1 MRVLPDLACC
11 PFLRKK
17 SGLGLQ
23 PILLPFFFKSQ
34 EAPLPAPSIWTKSE
48 SSTNMT
54 TADLNFPG
62 CRPLVPP
69 SPQTHS
75 PVRVKE
81 DKKRELSSGLA
92 SASMTSP
99 SPGKTWLFLLLSY
112 FERSLE
118 RAFLAA
124 GKACAC
130 EINRAAATAG
140 LCYFLLCSFCIFHSG
155 HLFSL
160 SVREINESFL
170 SKLFKS
176 RLCCLQHFFRPLLIL
191 GSRVSHYSL
200 CSPLSASGP
209 LPSTCSCSSIR
220 GYKELMAVAHTS

>member
-1 MRVLPDLACC
+1 
-11 PFLRKK
+11 
-17 SGLGLQ
+17 
-23 PILLPFFFKSQ
+23 
-34 EAPLPAPSIWTKSE
+34 
-48 SSTNMT
+48 MT

-200 CSPLSASGP
+200 CSPLSASVLCLQPVPVP
-209 LPSTCSCSSIR
+209 LSVETRSSWQWLI
-220 GYKELMAVAHTS
+220 GAKPGSLDASGFFSSYLEYLLLEILLLN